1 MNPTQRT
8 ADWMRRHQL
17 ISFFGLS
24 FAISWGLLIT
34 FGPLYARGVVLVTP
48 FLMLALFGPALAGII
63 VSGIVGPQPVQGEA
77 RNRFLAFVLVWLVAT
92 PAFVFS
98 PELSREGIGLSARL
112 LVMAGV
118 VALIPAFVVSSA
130 FSRTAGIRHYL
141 QPLVR
146 PRGNVVWYVLAIVL
160 VPALLTLSILITR
173 LAGGEV
179 PPPRVATDGGWDG
192 FLGLFLL
199 SAAYRFF
206 YANACGEEPGWRGF
220 ALPRLQAQYSPLTA
234 NLILAF
240 FWALWHLP
248 LPQAQGLTNPAA
260 FLQYYAATFTHCII
274 ITWLFNHTRGSI
286 LVAGLEHV
294 SSNVSRL
301 LIPETLA
308 FQFTRPAFCIL
319 LIVLYRMW
327 ERLPTNHA
335 ALYGKKGGREPS
347 LGGP

>member
-1 MNPTQRT
+1 MNPIRRI
-8 ADWMRRHQL
+8 ADWARRHQL

-24 FAISWGLLIT
+24 FVISWGLLIV
-34 FGPLYARGVVLVTP
+34 FGPLYAAGVRMVTP

-63 VSGIVGPQPVQGEA
+63 LSGIDDPRSDPSPSEA
-77 RNRFLAFVLVWLVAT
+77 RLLAFVLTWAVAT

-98 PELSREGIGLSARL
+98 PEVGREGIELSVRL

-118 VALIPAFVVSSA
+118 VALIPAYIVSSA
-130 FSRTAGIRHYL
+130 FSRKVGIRSYL

-146 PRGNVVWYVLAIVL
+146 PRGHVVWYILAIGL
-160 VPALLTLSILITR
+160 VPALLLLSVLLTR

-179 PPPRVATDGGWDG
+179 PAPRLAADGEWGG

-206 YANACGEEPGWRGF
+206 FANACGEEPGWRGF
-220 ALPRLQAQYSPLTA
+220 ALPRLQAIYSPLTA

-260 FLQYYAATFTHCII
+260 FAWYYVGTFSHCILI
-274 ITWLFNHTRGSI
+274 AWLFNHTRGSI
-286 LVAGLEHV
+286 LVAGLLHV

-301 LIPETLA
+301 MVPETLA
-308 FQFTRPAFCIL
+308 FQFIRPAFCVT
-319 LIVLYRMW
+319 LIIVYRMW
-327 ERLPTNHA
+327 KPLPPDHSD
-335 ALYGKKGGREPS
+335 S
-347 LGGP
+347 LQ